1 MLISLITIFYVAVTF
16 PTVRAYTREPTSHSF
31 LLLQL
36 QSASIRLLFFLVT
49 FCLVVYGV
57 EEVLHQ
63 ILIMVALNVFWAI
76 IETCSHLCFRF
87 FRLPLTRVLLHL
99 PIRST
104 DDQSWSSSLA
114 YVKGFFPFNLFT
126 YHLVFAGLFWVSCLT
141 AGLEGQDIAYMLTV
155 GVGFALL
162 IRIVRFC
169 TKPLVMIGEIES
181 KFLVAGQSTS
191 ISRLKKSQ
199 RVISEAPRVPS
210 NIERKNVVLIINESV
225 GANALSSQDKG
236 KSLANRLVELAGD
249 SDFWINF
256 ENALTAST
264 CTDISIPCLMT
275 GCAPQK
281 SADRLHLLPTIFDIA
296 KLAGLKTVF
305 ATSCTLKWANFDQ
318 FFELNSIDRF
328 IGPLEKNHPIVN
340 ELNCDD
346 VLIVE
351 DLCEYLIQAP
361 EPVCAVIYL
370 NSLHIPFQSESKI
383 VFPAGMSDRRDRA
396 TYITEQ
402 SHKMIFDALEHSGR
416 DSSSL
421 IFTVGD
427 HGELPQVANQ
437 KLGDLSRLTQLS
449 APVIRPLCLMRI
461 PPIVSTQDR
470 QVLAANSRAL
480 VSLIDIVP
488 TVTEFLD
495 CKIPPKLRSDGLSL
509 FHSIPA
515 SRIHF
520 TLSVNEWRSW
530 PRSAVAIACQDM
542 CVCIDYQSAQHGC
555 VDEYGLP
562 FKGSRA
568 IKKDE
573 LLQFALGEPIV
584 QKAIGSVF
592 LDKLTGGV

>member
-1 MLISLITIFYVAVTF
+1 MLISWITIFYVVITF
-16 PTVRAYTREPTSHSF
+16 PAVRAYTREPTSHGF

-57 EEVLHQ
+57 EELLHQ
-63 ILIMVALNVFWAI
+63 ILIMVALNIFWAI

-87 FRLPLTRVLLHL
+87 FRLPLTRVLFHL

-114 YVKGFFPFNLFT
+114 YVKGFFPLDLFT
-126 YHLVFAGLFWVSCLT
+126 YHLVFVGLFWVLCLT
-141 AGLEGQDIAYMLTV
+141 AGLEGQNMIYMLTV
-155 GVGFALL
+155 GVGFVL
-162 IRIVRFC
+162 IIRAVRLC
-169 TKPLVMIGEIES
+169 TKPLVKIGEIES
-181 KFLVAGQSTS
+181 KFLATGQSVPS
-191 ISRLKKSQ
+191 SRLKKSQ
-199 RVISEAPRVPS
+199 RVIPEVQGGASK
-210 NIERKNVVLIINESV
+210 IEGKNVVLIINESV

-236 KSLANRLVELAGD
+236 KSLADRLVELAGD
-249 SDFWINF
+249 PDLWVIF
-256 ENALTAST
+256 ENTLTAST
-264 CTDISIPCLMT
+264 CTDISIPCLIT

-328 IGPLEKNHPIVN
+328 LGPLEKNYPIVN

-351 DLCEYLIQAP
+351 DLCEYLIQTP
-361 EPVCAVIYL
+361 EPVCAVVYL
-370 NSLHIPFQSESKI
+370 NSLHIPFQSESK
-383 VFPAGMSDRRDRA
+383 VMFPAGMSDRRDRA

-416 DSSSL
+416 NSSSL
-421 IFTVGD
+421 LFTVGD
-427 HGELPQVANQ
+427 HGELPQVSDQ

-470 QVLAANSRAL
+470 QVLTTNSRAL
-480 VSLIDIVP
+480 ISLIDIVP
-488 TVTEFLD
+488 TVLEFLG
-495 CKIPPKLRSDGLSL
+495 CKIPEKLRSDGLSL

-515 SRIHF
+515 ARVHF

-530 PRSAVAIACQDM
+530 PRSAVAIACRDM
-542 CVCIDYQSAQHGC
+542 CVCVDYQSAQYGC

-562 FKGSRA
+562 FEGSRA

-584 QKAIGSVF
+584 RKAIGSVF
-592 LDKLTGGV
+592 LDKLKGGG